1 MSASHPQTSK
11 SVFIILQQQPSLQH
25 STISSVVCETSVSS
39 HSSSQ
44 MFLTKMLSMTSNF
57 PLSRTHHWQKC
68 NHSGEVFCL
77 CNLRCSHTCSSLHFI
92 QTEQRNDTL
101 LPLMWLICHRHPD
114 RCYMEPP
121 GGIYLLRC
129 QQEVIEK
136 YLIRSI
142 ISFIRLQIDCMAWV
156 MTDRWRRNENRE
168 LSRGY
173 HCELPEYTEQDT
185 SST

>member
-1 MSASHPQTSK
+1 MN
-11 SVFIILQQQPSLQH
+11 
-25 STISSVVCETSVSS
+25 VSS

-44 MFLTKMLSMTSNF
+44 IFQTKMLSMTSNV
-57 PLSRTHHWQKC
+57 PLSRIHYWQNC
-68 NHSGEVFCL
+68 DHFGELLCL
-77 CNLRCSHTCSSLHFI
+77 CNLRCSSTCSSLHFI
-92 QTEQRNDTL
+92 QIEHRNDTL
-101 LPLMWLICHRHPD
+101 LPLIWLICHRHPD
-114 RCYMEPP
+114 RCYMGPP
-121 GGIYLLRC
+121 GDIYLLRC

-142 ISFIRLQIDCMAWV
+142 ISFIRLQIDRMVWV
-156 MTDRWRRNENRE
+156 MTDRWRWNENRE